1 MGKNQHVTHRED
13 GWAVK
18 SAGSARAT
26 AVLPTKAAAVDR
38 AREIAINQK
47 SEMIVHKA
55 DGTIQ
60 CRNSYGNDPCPP
72 RDKK

>member
-1 MGKNQHVTHRED
+1 MGKNQHVTHRVN
-13 GWAVK
+13 GWAVIG
-18 SAGSARAT
+18 AGNDRAT
-26 AVLPTKAAAVDR
+26 VVLPTKAAAVDR

-47 SEMIVHKA
+47 SEMIVHKT

-60 CRNSYGNDPCPP
+60 SSNSYGNDPCPP